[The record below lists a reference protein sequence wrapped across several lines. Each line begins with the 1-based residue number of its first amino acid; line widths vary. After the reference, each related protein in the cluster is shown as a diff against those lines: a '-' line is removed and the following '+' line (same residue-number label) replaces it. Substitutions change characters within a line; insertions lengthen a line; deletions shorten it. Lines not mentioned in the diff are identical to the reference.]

1 MTNAVAV
8 SLTPRPRVDQTR
20 TTRVAMVAMPWA
32 LPYRPSIQVG
42 LLTAI
47 ARSYGFE
54 TDSHHV
60 FLDWIARI
68 GAEAYVEIC
77 PARSPQLGE
86 WLFSAAAWGDD
97 DPDPDDRLLVDL
109 GAEIDPLLAAIDKDR
124 QWLRDVRHR
133 AVPEYLDELVEQ
145 TDWGAYGVVG
155 LTSTFQ
161 QNNSSFAFAR
171 RLKQRWPGLVI
182 VLGGANFDG
191 PMGRAWMEGVDWID
205 HAVTGE
211 GDVAFPALL
220 AAIDDSIDAPSLAGV
235 TSRRADGSLATNPP
249 GPLLHDLDALP
260 VPDYDEFFERAER
273 LGLLPRSRARTVELP
288 FESSRGCWWGERRHC
303 TFCGLNGTNMHY
315 RSKAPDRVLDEIAT
329 LAQRYGSFRFEAVDN
344 ILDRS
349 YLDTLLRTI
358 TESESDYRFF
368 FEIKANQSRDEVRR
382 LRAAGVHRMQ
392 PGIESV
398 SSHVL
403 GLMRKGIRASANV
416 NLLRWATYYGIE
428 IGWNIL
434 CGFPGETVADY
445 EEQAD
450 LLRSLVHLQPP
461 IHCGRIHID
470 RFSPVFEDRESFE
483 VRDLRPEPSYGYSVA
498 ARVDIGDAA
507 YHFQGELAGSLPDS
521 AYAGTEAAVE
531 GWKALHQ
538 GERPRPTL
546 VASWTPGLLHI
557 DDGRDPAE
565 PVTHVIE
572 GAVADLYLAC
582 FDEPR
587 TPAALRTELG
597 VEAPLHDIETAL
609 DSLCQRRLMLRDGN
623 LFLALA
629 LPATPAC

>member
-1 MTNAVAV
+1 VANAVAV
-8 SLTPRPRVDQTR
+8 SLTPRPRLDLTR
-20 TTRVAMVAMPWA
+20 HTRVALVALPWA
-32 LPYRPSIQVG
+32 LPYRPSIQLG
-42 LLTAI
+42 LLTSI

-54 TDSHHV
+54 TDSHHA
-60 FLDWIARI
+60 FLDFVALI
-68 GAEAYVEIC
+68 GAAEYVEIC

-97 DPDPDDRLLVDL
+97 DPDPDDRLLIDL
-109 GAEIDPLLAAIDKDR
+109 ATEIDPLLAEVDKDR

-133 AVPEYLDELVEQ
+133 VVPAYLDELVDQ

-161 QNNSSFAFAR
+161 QNASSFAFAR
-171 RLKQRWPGLVI
+171 RLKQRWPGLVV
-182 VLGGANFDG
+182 VLGGANCDG

-211 GDVAFPALL
+211 GDLAFPALL
-220 AAIDDSIDAPSLAGV
+220 AAIDEGSDATAVSGV
-235 TSRRADGSLATNPP
+235 TSRRADGSLVSNPP
-249 GPLLHDLDALP
+249 GPLVHDLDALP
-260 VPDYDEFFERAER
+260 VPDYDEFFARAER
-273 LGLLPRSRARTVELP
+273 LGLLPRSRARTVDLP

-303 TFCGLNGTNMHY
+303 TFCGLNGSNMHY
-315 RSKAPDRVLDEIAT
+315 RSKAPARVLDEVAALT
-329 LAQRYGSFRFEAVDN
+329 RRYGSFRLEAVDN

-349 YLDTLLRTI
+349 YLDTLLRTL

-368 FEIKANQSRDEVRR
+368 FEIKANQSRDDVRR

-428 IGWNIL
+428 VGWNIL

-445 EEQAD
+445 DEQAE
-450 LLRSLVHLQPP
+450 LLRALVHLQPP

-483 VRDLRPEPSYGYSVA
+483 VRDLRPEPSYRYSMPA
-498 ARVDIGDAA
+498 SVDLTNAA
-507 YHFQGELAGSLPDS
+507 YHFQGDLVGSLPDS
-521 AYAGTEAAVE
+521 AYAGTDAVVAE
-531 GWKALHQ
+531 WKKLHDDDPQ
-538 GERPRPTL
+538 PTL
-546 VASWTPGLLHI
+546 TASWTSGLVHI
-557 DDGRDPAE
+557 DDARDPAS
-565 PVTHVIE
+565 PITHVIE
-572 GAVADLYLAC
+572 GAVAELYLAC

-587 TPAALRTELG
+587 TAGALRTELG
-597 VEAPLHDIETAL
+597 IEAPLDDVEAAL
-609 DSLCQRRLMLRDGN
+609 DRLCDRRLMLRDGN